1 MPHLNRDD
9 FIGLLNKLGDAND
22 AEALAAA
29 REVDRRVK
37 ASGTGWNALLSPPP
51 GQDTDDAEPAPMRP
65 LPLGDA
71 ADDAALIDHLF
82 AGRDLNA
89 DTREILTDLK
99 ADIAEGNFTA
109 ADRTY
114 LRSLRDRLAKLKG

>member
-9 FIGLLNKLGDAND
+9 FIRLLNQLGDGND

-37 ASGTGWNALLSPPP
+37 ASGSDWDALLSPPP
-51 GQDTDDAEPAPMRP
+51 GQADDDAPAPARP
-65 LPLGDA
+65 LPPGEA
-71 ADDAALIDHLF
+71 TDDAALIDHLL
-82 AGRDLNA
+82 AGHDINA

-99 ADIAEGNFTA
+99 ADIAGGNFTA
-109 ADRTY
+109 SDRTY
-114 LRSLRDRLAKLKG
+114 LRSLRDRLAKLRG

>member
-9 FIGLLNKLGDAND
+9 FIRLLNQLGDAND
-22 AEALAAA
+22 ADALAAA

-37 ASGTGWNALLSPPP
+37 ASGTGWDSLLSPPP
-51 GQDTDDAEPAPMRP
+51 GQADDDAPAPAHP
-65 LPLGDA
+65 LPPGEA
-71 ADDAALIDHLF
+71 ADDAALIDHLL
-82 AGRDLNA
+82 AGDDLNA

-109 ADRTY
+109 ADRAY
-114 LRSLRDRLAKLKG
+114 LRNLRDRLAKLRG

>member
-9 FIGLLNKLGDAND
+9 FIRLLSKLGDAND

-37 ASGTGWNALLSPPP
+37 ASGTGWDGLLSPPP
-51 GQDTDDAEPAPMRP
+51 SQADDDAPAPARP
-65 LPLGDA
+65 LPPGEA
-71 ADDAALIDHLF
+71 ADDAALIDHLL
-82 AGRDLNA
+82 AGRDINA

-109 ADRTY
+109 ADRKY
-114 LRSLRDRLAKLKG
+114 LRSLRDRLTK